1 MSKSIY
7 SDVWR
12 ERLDQH
18 VHERLP
24 SGSPVKDS
32 DYRDAV
38 YAVYPKYLLF
48 CFCEKYRAQH
58 ATAWQ
63 KLEGI
68 LPAHLYLIDKHH
80 WLPGQV
86 ASLDEDE
93 LLLLLHQELAGLR
106 IPVDVRDLLVDDFRL
121 LNIRDLPVNHAENV

>member
-1 MSKSIY
+1 MKQSIY
-7 SDVWR
+7 EDEWKRRIEQSVRD
-12 ERLDQH
+12 
-18 VHERLP
+18 RLP
-24 SGSPVKDS
+24 VGAAVRDA
-32 DYRDAV
+32 DYREAA
-38 YAVYPKYLLF
+38 YAIYPGYLLF

-86 ASLDEDE
+86 APLDEDE

-121 LNIRDLPVNHAENV
+121 LNIRDLPVNQAESA